1 MGVRTK
7 RMKRTGKFYRKN
19 ESEVMKLLGFK
30 PTKNSGSGWI
40 EKEDGISEDCIC
52 QLKSTDANS
61 IKVIK
66 KDLDSL
72 NYNAAVTHKLPVFA
86 IQFLNSQEVY
96 LIIKPEDL
104 SEIAN
109 YIKTG
114 ERISTE
120 EFVGIDV
127 NKLEEVIPKKVN
139 KVKSSLSAREKF
151 NRENEK
157 KFRKEKKSAL

>member
-1 MGVRTK
+1 
-7 RMKRTGKFYRKN
+7 MKRSGKFYRRN
-19 ESEVMKLLGFK
+19 ESEVMKSLGFK

-61 IKVIK
+61 IKVNK

-120 EFVGIDV
+120 DFVGVDT
-127 NKLEEVIPKKVN
+127 NKLEDVVTKETIKI
-139 KVKSSLSAREKF
+139 KSSSSAREKF

>member
-1 MGVRTK
+1 
-7 RMKRTGKFYRKN
+7 MKRSGKFYRRN
-19 ESEVMKLLGFK
+19 ESEVMKSLGFK

-61 IKVIK
+61 IKVNK
-66 KDLDSL
+66 KDLDCL

-120 EFVGIDV
+120 DFVGVDT
-127 NKLEEVIPKKVN
+127 NKLEDIVPKETVKI
-139 KVKSSLSAREKF
+139 KSSSSAREKF